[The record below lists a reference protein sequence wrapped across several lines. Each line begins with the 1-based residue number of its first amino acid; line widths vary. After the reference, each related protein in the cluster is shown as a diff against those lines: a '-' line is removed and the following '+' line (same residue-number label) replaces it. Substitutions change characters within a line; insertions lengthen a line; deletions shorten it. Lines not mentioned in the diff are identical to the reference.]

1 MAKQKHWSIGF
12 FPSFKNGKLTSALCD
27 QVTQCFS
34 SLTISLVSV
43 TSTNAVS
50 IKGGKRIMKRTRLH
64 ASIAKCMLTAAH
76 TIISSWNRLWP
87 WYFAAFSNFLL
98 DNFVLNF
105 VSLAHPSL
113 PIWGKTQKRG
123 ISNFRISIKS
133 FIHKN
138 CRTNHDTEM
147 KFRPVT
153 KLAKKNTTTSK
164 ILEDNAMSAN
174 CDITVFLLIYGQ
186 FTAIWKLDSKH
197 MVKCV

>member
-1 MAKQKHWSIGF
+1 MVKQKHWSIGF
-12 FPSFKNGKLTSALCD
+12 FPSFKNGKLTSVLCD

-34 SLTISLVSV
+34 SLIISLVSV

-50 IKGGKRIMKRTRLH
+50 IKRGKRIMKRTRLH

-186 FTAIWKLDSKH
+186 FTAIWKPDSKH